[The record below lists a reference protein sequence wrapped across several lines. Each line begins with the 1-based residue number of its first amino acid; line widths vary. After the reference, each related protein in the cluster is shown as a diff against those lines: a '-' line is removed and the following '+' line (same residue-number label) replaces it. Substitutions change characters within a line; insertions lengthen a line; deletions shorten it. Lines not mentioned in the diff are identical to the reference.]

1 MKIIFYLL
9 GTFTG
14 LICLVGTLK
23 SEGFGFFFITF
34 SISFTLFF
42 LGNELGKNSERSSE
56 SNFDSKKQDLEIQ
69 ETDKHIYSNEINI
82 PQISKGNISLPEQ
95 DNWETDYL
103 IEEEN
108 AIPVNLLT
116 LIEYVDAKNQYSKRR
131 ITIKRMVP
139 WANEYALLAFCHERQ
154 SHRTFKL
161 SGIKSMCDL
170 ETGELITDPYNY
182 LVQRFQDSPL
192 GKWTK
197 FLSEFEKEIL
207 ILVFVAKVDGRMTAR
222 ERKIIFEYAN
232 QRAQDDLD
240 FNTVD
245 IEIKNLYCDLKEFN
259 QYLNKTKS
267 LTESEKNSFIATLDS
282 IIKAD
287 KKVDPMELAAL
298 EKIKV
303 KIL

>member
-23 SEGFGFFFITF
+23 SEGFGFFYITF

-42 LGNELGKNSERSSE
+42 LGNKLGNNSDKSSDLKL
-56 SNFDSKKQDLEIQ
+56 DSKKQDLEYQ
-69 ETDKHIYSNEINI
+69 ETDTKIYSKEIDI
-82 PQISKGNISLPEQ
+82 PQISKSNISLPEK

-103 IEEEN
+103 IEEDN
-108 AIPVNLLT
+108 SIPVNLLT

-207 ILVFVAKVDGRMTAR
+207 ILVFVAKVDGRMTSK

-232 QRAQDDLD
+232 QRANNALD

-245 IEIKNLYCDLKEFN
+245 SEIKNLYCELKEFN
-259 QYLNKTKS
+259 QYLNKIKT
-267 LTESEKNSFIATLDS
+267 LTEIEKNDFITTLDS
-282 IIKAD
+282 IIRAD
-287 KKVDPMELAAL
+287 KKVDPMELASL
-298 EKIKV
+298 EKIKA